1 MVEKLETTIEIISHA
16 TEDPN
21 KIVESFFELFEIPEE
36 EFSKNELTGHFE
48 NPITVLNAK
57 ISKKKGKD
65 FFQKLIS
72 KIPKDQIEEFIDDI
86 ENRIQDS
93 TLHMRVSKQDMI
105 MGIIRLQEKDVVKL
119 KIFTPIYR
127 KKDIVKTYVELLRE
141 NN

>member
-21 KIVESFFELFEIPEE
+21 KIVESFFELFEIPKE
-36 EFSKNELTGHFE
+36 EFSKKELTGHFE

-72 KIPKDQIEEFIDDI
+72 KIPKDEIEEFIDDI

-93 TLHMRVSKQDMI
+93 TLHMRISKQDMI

-141 NN
+141 NI

>member
-16 TEDPN
+16 TEDPD
-21 KIVESFFELFEIPEE
+21 KIVESFFELFEIPKE
-36 EFSKNELTGHFE
+36 EFSKKELTGHFE

-57 ISKKKGKD
+57 ISKKRGKD

-72 KIPKDQIEEFIDDI
+72 KIPKDEIDEFIDDI

-141 NN
+141 NI

>member
-16 TEDPN
+16 TEDPD
-21 KIVESFFELFEIPEE
+21 KILESFFELFEIPKE
-36 EFSKNELTGHFE
+36 EFSKKELTGHFE

-57 ISKKKGKD
+57 ISKKKAKD
-65 FFQKLIS
+65 FFQTLIS

-105 MGIIRLQEKDVVKL
+105 MGIIRLQEKDAVKL

-141 NN
+141 NI

>member
-16 TEDPN
+16 TEDPD
-21 KIVESFFELFEIPEE
+21 KIVESFFELFEIPKE
-36 EFSKNELTGHFE
+36 EFSKKELTGHFE

-57 ISKKKGKD
+57 ISKKMGKD

-72 KIPKDQIEEFIDDI
+72 KIPKDEIEEFIDDI

-141 NN
+141 NI

>member
-21 KIVESFFELFEIPEE
+21 KIVESFFELFEIPKE
-36 EFSKNELTGHFE
+36 EFSKKELTGHFE
-48 NPITVLNAK
+48 NPIIVLNAK

-72 KIPKDQIEEFIDDI
+72 KIPKDEIDEFIDDI

-93 TLHMRVSKQDMI
+93 TLHMRISKQDMI

-119 KIFTPIYR
+119 RIFTPIYR

-141 NN
+141 NI

>member
-21 KIVESFFELFEIPEE
+21 KIVESFFELFEIPKE
-36 EFSKNELTGHFE
+36 EFSKKELTGHFE

-72 KIPKDQIEEFIDDI
+72 KIPKDEIDEFIDDI

-141 NN
+141 NI

>member
-21 KIVESFFELFEIPEE
+21 KIVESFFELFEIPKE
-36 EFSKNELTGHFE
+36 EFSKKELTGHFE

-57 ISKKKGKD
+57 ISKKMGKD

-72 KIPKDQIEEFIDDI
+72 KIPKDEIEEFIDDI

-141 NN
+141 NI

>member
-1 MVEKLETTIEIISHA
+1 MVEKIETTIEIISHA

-21 KIVESFFELFEIPEE
+21 KIVESFFELFEIPKE
-36 EFSKNELTGHFE
+36 EFSKKELTGHFE

-141 NN
+141 NI

>member
-1 MVEKLETTIEIISHA
+1 MVEKIETTIEIISHA

-21 KIVESFFELFEIPEE
+21 KIVESFFELFEIPKE
-36 EFSKNELTGHFE
+36 EFSKKELTGHFE

-72 KIPKDQIEEFIDDI
+72 KIPKDEIEEFIDDI

-141 NN
+141 NI

>member
-21 KIVESFFELFEIPEE
+21 KIVESFFELFEIPKE
-36 EFSKNELTGHFE
+36 EFSKKELTGHFE

-57 ISKKKGKD
+57 ISKKKAKD

-72 KIPKDQIEEFIDDI
+72 KIPKDEIEEFIDDI

-141 NN
+141 NI

>member
-21 KIVESFFELFEIPEE
+21 KIVESFFELFEIPKE
-36 EFSKNELTGHFE
+36 EFSKKELTGHFE

-72 KIPKDQIEEFIDDI
+72 KIPKDEIEEFIDDI

-141 NN
+141 NI